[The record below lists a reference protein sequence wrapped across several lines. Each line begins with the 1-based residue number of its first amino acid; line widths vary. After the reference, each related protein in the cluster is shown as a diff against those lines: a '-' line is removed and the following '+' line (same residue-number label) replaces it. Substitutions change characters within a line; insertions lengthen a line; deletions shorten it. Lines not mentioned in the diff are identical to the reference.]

1 MSTTVTPPYGKDF
14 SNPNDAKASWIAGDE
29 WIIGDI
35 TNRWNGKPC
44 SIRDTAAL
52 GGVMLRFNALRDTT
66 YP

>member
-1 MSTTVTPPYGKDF
+1 MTTVTPAYGRDPKTSRAALD
-14 SNPNDAKASWIAGDE
+14 SWESGED
-29 WIIGDI
+29 WIIADI
-35 TNRWNGKPC
+35 TNPWNGKPC